1 MACICHRCWTAC
13 TQRKS
18 LVALA
23 KLDLIHEMFDEDII
37 DFIYEGNKLYA
48 HQQNRH
54 NFQLKRFE
62 EILGLVPLELRRLH
76 FDLIQYYKIF
86 NNMTSLN
93 QSDYFTHHHPSSFSR
108 KQESFLIKPFN
119 KPNYL
124 LTSFFYRSVDC
135 WNSLPLSVKNSTSL
149 HTFKTK
155 LLTVDLSLY
164 LIGSAFV

>member
-1 MACICHRCWTAC
+1 MENRIFNFFLVVGCKINGRYTDHRLPKTFF
-13 TQRKS
+13 T
-18 LVALA
+18 
-23 KLDLIHEMFDEDII
+23 
-37 DFIYEGNKLYA
+37 
-48 HQQNRH
+48 
-54 NFQLKRFE
+54 KRIVSISNLSYLE
-62 EILGLVPLELRRLH
+62 RLQILGLVPLELRRLH